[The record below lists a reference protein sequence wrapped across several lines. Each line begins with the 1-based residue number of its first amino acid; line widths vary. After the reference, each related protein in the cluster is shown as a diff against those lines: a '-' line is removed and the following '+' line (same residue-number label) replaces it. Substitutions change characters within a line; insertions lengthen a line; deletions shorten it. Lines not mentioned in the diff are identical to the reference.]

1 MAAKILIVDD
11 ERTIADT
18 LAMIFRSVGY
28 EAFTAYNGLLGLEAA
43 HELQPNLVLSDVM
56 MPVLDG
62 VSMAME
68 IRRTL
73 PEIAVLLFSGQAATT
88 DLLQQAKQNGMHF
101 ELLTKPIPPQEILQ
115 KVAAALLNSGKAS
128 RDAASLSC

>member
-1 MAAKILIVDD
+1 MATKILIVDD

-43 HELQPNLVLSDVM
+43 RELQPKLVLSDVM

-73 PEIAVLLFSGQAATT
+73 PEITVLLFSGQASTL
-88 DLLQQAKQNGMHF
+88 DLLQQAEQSGMHF
-101 ELLTKPIPPQEILQ
+101 EILTKPIPPQEIIR
-115 KVAAALLNSGKAS
+115 KVASALLNSGS

>member
-1 MAAKILIVDD
+1 MATKILIVDD

-28 EAFTAYNGLLGLEAA
+28 DAFTAYNGLLGLDAA
-43 HELQPNLVLSDVM
+43 RELQPNLVLSDVA

-73 PEIAVLLFSGQAATT
+73 PEIAVLLFSGQASTM
-88 DLLQQAKQNGMHF
+88 DLLKQAEQNGMHF
-101 ELLTKPIPPQEILQ
+101 EILAKPIPPQEIIR
-115 KVAAALLNSGKAS
+115 KVALALLNSGS

>member
-18 LAMIFRSVGY
+18 LAAIFRGVGY

-43 HELQPNLVLSDVM
+43 RELKPNLVLSDVM

-62 VSMAME
+62 VSMAIE

-73 PEIAVLLFSGQAATT
+73 PEIAVLLFSGQTGT
-88 DLLQQAKQNGMHF
+88 LDLLKRAEQNGMHF
-101 ELLTKPIPPQEILQ
+101 ELLTKPIPPQEIIL
-115 KVAAALLNSGKAS
+115 KVTSALMCSGEA
-128 RDAASLSC
+128 RGDAASLSC